1 MQKYGSF
8 LTKEEYTKFIPGGKS
23 HHHQIFLHPN
33 PSSEHW
39 QGLEEGSPTSAGSKI
54 KGCEYQEVCHATQ
67 STIV

>member
-33 PSSEHW
+33 PSGEHW
-39 QGLEEGSPTSAGSKI
+39 QGLEEGSPTAAGSKR
-54 KGCEYQEVCHATQ
+54 V
-67 STIV
+67 